1 LNAFLYALSMDLD
14 FFISHSSKDKPIADE
29 VCATLERSGIR
40 CWIAPRDIGPGDE
53 YGAAIVH
60 AIDRCRAMVLI
71 FSANAN
77 ASRQV
82 SRELERAASRD
93 IPILPVRI
101 EDVVP
106 KDSLAY
112 FVGSVH
118 WFDAVKPPL
127 EDHLQ
132 RLAGSANRL
141 LRGETSADDAPE
153 DPSLKRLSTLAAMQS
168 DRGRSPIWQAVG
180 KFVAMS
186 LIVCAGVLLV
196 IFAASRW
203 FEGDDTP
210 PRIPVA
216 ERAIDPPAKTETPP
230 ATTQPVQGASEIV
243 PTAKSETPAPAVD
256 KPPVPEPV
264 AADTGRPLGDVKA
277 DTPQPDA
284 AKIVAVAKGLP
295 STEPVPLPSVA
306 APSPAFSIKDNPYF
320 TAADAKRV
328 EQVASEKKFALQKYQ
343 IAEIAPD
350 VPAKF
355 RRYVGIWATKI
366 GFNGGLG
373 AQGMLIVSDVDAQG
387 SVRGAYMLGP
397 PTPTSYEQRPAFF
410 RPISGSIKNDAM
422 SVVLGTAT
430 GTISFTS
437 SNSLFVKW
445 VRQTG
450 PTAIATFYPV
460 WRLSEH
466 EVTPALAKTHKP
478 D

>member
-1 LNAFLYALSMDLD
+1 MDLD

-71 FSANAN
+71 FSSNAN

-112 FVGSVH
+112 FVGLMH

-132 RLAGSANRL
+132 RLPDSANRL

-153 DPSLKRLSTLAAMQS
+153 DPSLRRLSTPGARPF
-168 DRGRSPIWQAVG
+168 DRGRSPILQAVG
-180 KFVAMS
+180 KFAAMS
-186 LIVCAGVLLV
+186 LVVCAGVLLV
-196 IFAASRW
+196 VFAASRW
-203 FEGDDTP
+203 FGGDDSP
-210 PRIPVA
+210 SQIPVA

-230 ATTQPVQGASEIV
+230 ATTQPVQGANEIV
-243 PTAKSETPAPAVD
+243 QTAKAETPASANV

-264 AADTGRPLGDVKA
+264 AADAGRQIGDVKA

-284 AKIVAVAKGLP
+284 PRVVALAKDVP
-295 STEPVPLPSVA
+295 STEPVPQPSVA
-306 APSPAFSIKDNPYF
+306 TPSPAFSIKDNPYF

-328 EQVASEKKFALQKYQ
+328 EQVAAEKKFALSKYQ

-355 RRYVGIWATKI
+355 RRYVGVWATKI

-373 AQGMLIVSDVDAQG
+373 AEGMLIVSDVDAQG

-397 PTPTSYEQRPAFF
+397 PTPTSFDQRPAFF

-422 SVVLGTAT
+422 SIVLGTVV

-437 SNSLFVKW
+437 SNNLYVKW
-445 VRQTG
+445 VRQAG
-450 PTAIATFYPV
+450 PTATATFYPV

-466 EVTPALAKTHKP
+466 EVAPALAKTRKP

>member
-1 LNAFLYALSMDLD
+1 MDFD
-14 FFISHSSKDKPIADE
+14 VFISHSSKDKHVADE

-40 CWIAPRDIGPGDE
+40 CWIAPRDIRPGDE

-71 FSANAN
+71 FSAHAN

-82 SRELERAASRD
+82 PRELERGASRD

-106 KDSLAY
+106 KASLAY

-132 RLAGSANRL
+132 RLADSANRL
-141 LRGETSADDAPE
+141 LRGETSADDASE
-153 DPSLKRLSTLAAMQS
+153 DPSLRRLSAPAVMQF
-168 DRGRSPIWQAVG
+168 DRARSPIWAAVG
-180 KFVAMS
+180 KFAAMS

-196 IFAASRW
+196 FFGANWSGRNV
-203 FEGDDTP
+203 GL
-210 PRIPVA
+210 PVA
-216 ERAIDPPAKTETPP
+216 SIAERVVDVPAKIAAETQVK
-230 ATTQPVQGASEIV
+230 AQPVQGLSQSV
-243 PTAKSETPAPAVD
+243 QTAKAETPAPTVG
-256 KPPVPEPV
+256 EPV
-264 AADTGRPLGDVKA
+264 VHKSAAIEAGREVGGVTADTTQSDVPRA
-277 DTPQPDA
+277 ASVVAA
-284 AKIVAVAKGLP
+284 AKDVP
-295 STEPVPLPSVA
+295 STEPAPQPSVA
-306 APSPAFSIKDNPYF
+306 APSPAFGIKDNPYF

-328 EQVASEKKFALQKYQ
+328 EQVAGEKKFPLEKYQ

-373 AQGMLIVSDVDAQG
+373 AEGMLIVSDVDAHG

-397 PTPTSYEQRPAFF
+397 PTPTSYVGRAGFWL
-410 RPISGSIKNDAM
+410 ISGSIKNDAM

-437 SNSLFVKW
+437 SNNLFVKW

-450 PTAIATFYPV
+450 PTAIGTLYPV
-460 WRLSEH
+460 WMLSEH
-466 EVTPALAKTHKP
+466 EAAPSMAKTR
-478 D
+478 